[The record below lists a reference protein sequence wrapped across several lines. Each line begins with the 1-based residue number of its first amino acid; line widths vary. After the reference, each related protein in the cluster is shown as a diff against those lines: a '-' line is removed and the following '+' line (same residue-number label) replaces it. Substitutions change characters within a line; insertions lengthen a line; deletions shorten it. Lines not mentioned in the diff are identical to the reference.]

1 MKSMNPIIAAI
12 AVSAIFVACSDPAQ
26 AEKWSA
32 VGILTTQV
40 KGEEAHARYVE
51 IDDFET
57 LEMCRQVVGR
67 ESHSDDFIGKGGTN
81 GKVPSVQ
88 WNYDANCVQK
98 RF

>member
-1 MKSMNPIIAAI
+1 MFKALLIVVTAVFIVNNPANAG
-12 AVSAIFVACSDPAQ
+12 
-26 AEKWSA
+26 EKWSA
-32 VGILTTQV
+32 IGILTTQV

-67 ESHSDDFIGKGGTN
+67 ESHSDDYIGKGGTS

-98 RF
+98 RH